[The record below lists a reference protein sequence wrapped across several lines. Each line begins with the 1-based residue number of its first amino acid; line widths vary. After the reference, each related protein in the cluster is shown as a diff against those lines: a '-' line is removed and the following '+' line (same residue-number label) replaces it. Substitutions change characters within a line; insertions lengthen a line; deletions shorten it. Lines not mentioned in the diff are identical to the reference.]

1 MESSILEKVNNFL
14 KLAIKQNE
22 PSIIIFREILSRF
35 TTYQKS
41 FENIKNPFNDK
52 IAIKLINKIKKEHEE
67 TISFFKPD
75 SANYQSEKLYLDIL
89 NELLPEPASKEEMEN
104 YAKELIEVN
113 DKNLDKLIKLMQN
126 KFPVNSGKDI
136 SDIIKLLIND

>member
-1 MESSILEKVNNFL
+1 MESSILEKVNKFL
-14 KLAIKQNE
+14 KLAIKQND
-22 PSIIIFREILSRF
+22 PSTIIFREILSRF

-67 TISFFKPD
+67 TISFFKSD
-75 SANYQSEKLYLDIL
+75 SDNYQSEKLYLDIL
-89 NELLPEPASKEEMEN
+89 NDLLPEPASKEEMEI
-104 YAKELIEVN
+104 YAKELIEIN
-113 DKNLDKLIKLMQN
+113 DNNMSKLIKLMQN

>member
-14 KLAIKQNE
+14 KLAIKQND
-22 PSIIIFREILSRF
+22 PSTIIFREILSKF

-67 TISFFKPD
+67 TISFFKSD

-113 DKNLDKLIKLMQN
+113 DKNLGKLIKLMQN

>member
-1 MESSILEKVNNFL
+1 MESSIFDKVKNFL
-14 KLAIKQNE
+14 KLAIKQND
-22 PSIIIFREILSRF
+22 PSVIILREILSRF

-41 FENIKNPFNDK
+41 FESIKNPFNDK

-75 SANYQSEKLYLDIL
+75 SDNYQSEKLYLDIL
-89 NELLPEPASKEEMEN
+89 NDLLPEPASKEEMEN
-104 YAKELIEVN
+104 YAKELVEIN
-113 DKNLDKLIKLMQN
+113 DKNMSKLIKLMQN

>member
-1 MESSILEKVNNFL
+1 MESSILEKVNNSL
-14 KLAIKQNE
+14 KLAIKQND
-22 PSIIIFREILSRF
+22 PSTIIFREILSKF

-89 NELLPEPASKEEMEN
+89 NELLPEPASRKEMEN
-104 YAKELIEVN
+104 YAKELIEIN
-113 DKNLDKLIKLMQN
+113 DKNMSKLIKLMQN

>member
-1 MESSILEKVNNFL
+1 MEFSILEKVNNSL
-14 KLAIKQNE
+14 KLAIKQND
-22 PSIIIFREILSRF
+22 PSTIIFREILSKF

-89 NELLPEPASKEEMEN
+89 NELLPEPASREEMEN
-104 YAKELIEVN
+104 YAKELIEIN
-113 DKNLDKLIKLMQN
+113 DKNMSKLIKLMQN

>member
-14 KLAIKQNE
+14 KLAIKQND
-22 PSIIIFREILSRF
+22 PSTIIYREILSRF

-89 NELLPEPASKEEMEN
+89 NELLPEPVSKEEMEN
-104 YAKELIEVN
+104 YAKELIKSN
-113 DKNLDKLIKLMQN
+113 DKNLSKLIKLMQN

>member
-89 NELLPEPASKEEMEN
+89 SELLPEPASKEEMEN

-113 DKNLDKLIKLMQN
+113 DKKLGKLIKLMQN
-126 KFPVNSGKDI
+126 KFPINSGKDI

>member
-89 NELLPEPASKEEMEN
+89 NELLPEPVSKEEMEN

-113 DKNLDKLIKLMQN
+113 DKNLGKLIKLMQN